1 MVIIKIEKRTYDNLI
16 FKKVYFLWRN
26 MMQRCYNEK
35 HPSYKY
41 YGNKGVIVNE
51 RWHVFN
57 NFIEDIDK
65 INGFNIDKFLKGE
78 IHLDKDLTILGNKE
92 YSLEKCL
99 FVTKEKNNQL
109 KPNQQKQ
116 FIAISPEGKIYT
128 SSNQSKFAKEHNL
141 AQNNISMCLKGY
153 QKSHKKWRFK
163 YK

>member
-1 MVIIKIEKRTYDNLI
+1 
-16 FKKVYFLWRN
+16 
-26 MMQRCYNEK
+26 MQRCYNEN

-99 FVTKEKNNQL
+99 FVTKEKIINLNLINKNNLLRYLL
-109 KPNQQKQ
+109 KEKY
-116 FIAISPEGKIYT
+116 IHLLI
-128 SSNQSKFAKEHNL
+128 NQSLQKSNL

>member
-1 MVIIKIEKRTYDNLI
+1 
-16 FKKVYFLWRN
+16 
-26 MMQRCYNEK
+26 MQRCYNEN

-99 FVTKEKNNQL
+99 FVTKEKIINLNLINKNSLLRYLL
-109 KPNQQKQ
+109 KEKY
-116 FIAISPEGKIYT
+116 IHLLI
-128 SSNQSKFAKEHNL
+128 NQSL
-141 AQNNISMCLKGY
+141 
-153 QKSHKKWRFK
+153 QKSII
-163 YK
+163 

>member
-99 FVTKEKNNQL
+99 FVTKEKIINLNLINKNNLLRYLL
-109 KPNQQKQ
+109 KEKY
-116 FIAISPEGKIYT
+116 IHLLI
-128 SSNQSKFAKEHNL
+128 NQSL
-141 AQNNISMCLKGY
+141 
-153 QKSHKKWRFK
+153 QKSII
-163 YK
+163 

>member
-26 MMQRCYNEK
+26 MMQRCYNEN

-99 FVTKEKNNQL
+99 FVTKEKIINLNLINKNSLLRYLL
-109 KPNQQKQ
+109 KEKY
-116 FIAISPEGKIYT
+116 IHLLI
-128 SSNQSKFAKEHNL
+128 NQSL
-141 AQNNISMCLKGY
+141 
-153 QKSHKKWRFK
+153 QKSII
-163 YK
+163 